1 MSKSYP
7 ANATSPPE
15 TLSRRVQRL
24 REQLNLSIT
33 QLGQKA
39 NLTEPFL
46 QDLEAGLEP
55 FLSPAVRQKL
65 ARVLRVKLSYIQE
78 VETPPPPI
86 PDVRLDDEKKAD
98 MLNALIKKPDR
109 VLFCPACGG
118 KLVARLFNRQDLQ
131 GTPLTSFKIHCSQ
144 CLFAMEHEQAVFGQ

>member
-1 MSKSYP
+1 MSKLTP
-7 ANATSPPE
+7 ANAISPPE
-15 TLSRRVQRL
+15 TLSRRIQRL
-24 REQLNLSIT
+24 REQLNLSIA

-39 NLTEPFL
+39 NLTESFL

-65 ARVLRVKLSYIQE
+65 ARVLRVKLNYIQE
-78 VETPPPPI
+78 VETPPPPA
-86 PDVRLDDEKKAD
+86 PDVRLDDEKKVE

-118 KLVARLFNRQDLQ
+118 KLVSRVFNRQDLQ

-144 CLFAMEHEQAVFGQ
+144 CLFSMEHEQAVFGQ